1 MDGGIWLREVEEK
14 DGEMAVGGRMEKD
27 GGVAVG
33 VEAAGDGGAAGALDA
48 EACGTD
54 GDAAVGAEF
63 GLGAEA
69 PDVGPPGAVGGG
81 AKDGTLFLERKVPGG
96 LRGGAQFAVAFAG
109 VVVEAEFFEE
119 GVGLGQRGDVL
130 GGEEGREAF
139 LPEVV
144 GALDLATFDFA
155 QGRLL
160 AWGVGA

>member
-1 MDGGIWLREVEEK
+1 
-14 DGEMAVGGRMEKD
+14 MAVGGRMEED

-54 GDAAVGAEF
+54 GDAPVGADF

-96 LRGGAQFAVAFAG
+96 LRGGAQFAVAFGG
-109 VVVEAEFFEE
+109 VVVDAEFSRRA
-119 GVGLGQRGDVL
+119 LAS
-130 GGEEGREAF
+130 GRVAMC
-139 LPEVV
+139 
-144 GALDLATFDFA
+144 
-155 QGRLL
+155 
-160 AWGVGA
+160 